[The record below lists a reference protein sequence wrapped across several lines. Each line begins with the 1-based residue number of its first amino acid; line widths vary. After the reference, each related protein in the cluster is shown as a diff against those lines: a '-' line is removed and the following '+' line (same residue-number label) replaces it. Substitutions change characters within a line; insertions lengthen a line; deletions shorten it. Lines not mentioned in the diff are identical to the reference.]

1 MRTRRHRHPYL
12 EAAVFGAALLLAA
25 FIAREL
31 WARRQARPPVEPGS
45 GAMQETLILNPTRPP
60 LPPSAAGPRTEQAVT
75 RVAPIKLSRIS
86 RRKPKPTA
94 VPAPK

>member
-1 MRTRRHRHPYL
+1 MRRRSHRHPYI

-31 WARRQARPPVEPGS
+31 WARRQVRPSQEAE
-45 GAMQETLILNPTRPP
+45 AMAPAVLTPTRPP
-60 LPPSAAGPRTEQAVT
+60 LPGSTVKRTVQAVT
-75 RVAPIKLSRIS
+75 AVAPIKLSRV
-86 RRKPKPTA
+86 RRVKPKAEP